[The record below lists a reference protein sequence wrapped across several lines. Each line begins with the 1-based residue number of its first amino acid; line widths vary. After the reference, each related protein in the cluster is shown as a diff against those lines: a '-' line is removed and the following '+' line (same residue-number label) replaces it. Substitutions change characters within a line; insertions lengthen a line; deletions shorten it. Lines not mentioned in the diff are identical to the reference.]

1 MAAPRRTYEDFCRQN
16 LVGRGTAAEG
26 QYPQKSL
33 NAGRREIRLLKI
45 LNRRTFEDLL
55 FTPEGLQK
63 SEEDA
68 EFRLDNERTFVI
80 KAAIEVYP
88 LASAPPYVA
97 LSYVWGDLREP
108 RRPVFVPD
116 NPDDNQAESYYLIE
130 VTENLFQA
138 LRQLSPLRNISHIWA
153 DAICINQEDNAE
165 KNWQVKQMWDIYQSS
180 KFVVMW
186 MGSGSP
192 TTNALMDSMMESMQQ
207 ETERVANGGGSFDQ
221 LRVPDAFMMLDGF
234 KRLTEM
240 PYWTRAWIRQ
250 EISSQNPDQ
259 IIIVYGR
266 RMILFQVL
274 PYLVRAITNTAQE
287 LEAIAVPQRTPR
299 QATICRIARTKSFR
313 LMSDALESSLSE
325 KARIIHIMYNWVRKI
340 YLWGDGLQA
349 TDPRDL
355 IYSLVWMTTWRP
367 DQPDSM
373 KRMEPDYNIP
383 AREVYINMAK
393 EWPRI
398 CIWRNGFES
407 ESLNDL
413 DLPSWVPDWRH
424 PIHPVHLLK
433 LPPWQGNS
441 EGQYWAGNMLAY
453 AGGYEIKPTRYSES
467 ATGESSVHMEGFV
480 LDTIDD
486 MSSIMVRDSE
496 SSNRE
501 VCRQFIAVLSVLAR
515 TIPKILV
522 DELAQE
528 LASVTLEA
536 SPVNLVSI
544 CRRTIW
550 QLPIMNIGIDDGWL
564 KKAPE
569 SYERA
574 FDFLSHR
581 TLPAVPTP
589 RGDSDLKTT
598 ISRYAD
604 IAVEACHNRRFF
616 RTKKGFLG
624 LAFPSVQLGDLVVVF
639 PGLDVPLVL
648 RRHTGGDG
656 YQIVSDAYVQGIM
669 DGETKKYVRPGG
681 FELEEF
687 RIF

>member
-1 MAAPRRTYEDFCRQN
+1 
-16 LVGRGTAAEG
+16 
-26 QYPQKSL
+26 
-33 NAGRREIRLLKI
+33 
-45 LNRRTFEDLL
+45 
-55 FTPEGLQK
+55 
-63 SEEDA
+63 
-68 EFRLDNERTFVI
+68 
-80 KAAIEVYP
+80 
-88 LASAPPYVA
+88 
-97 LSYVWGDLREP
+97 LSYVWGDLSAP
-108 RRPVFVPD
+108 RRPVFLPE
-116 NPDDNQAESYYLIE
+116 NPEDHQTESYYLIK

-138 LRQLSPLRNISHIWA
+138 LRQLPPLREISHIWA

-165 KNWQVKQMWDIYQSS
+165 KYWQVKQMWEIYQSS

-186 MGSGSP
+186 MGSGNP
-192 TTNALMDSMMESMQQ
+192 TTNALMDSMMESMQH
-207 ETERVANGGGSFDQ
+207 ETERVAANGGGSFDE
-221 LRVPDAFMMLDGF
+221 LRLPDTFMMLDEF
-234 KRLTEM
+234 QRLTEM

-250 EISSQNPDQ
+250 EISSQDPSQ
-259 IIIVYGR
+259 IIVVYGR

-287 LEAIAVPQRTPR
+287 LESVAETRRTPR
-299 QATICRIARTKSFR
+299 QAKICHIARTKSFR

-325 KARIIHIMYNWVRKI
+325 RARIIHIMYNWVRKI

-373 KRMEPDYNIP
+373 KRMEPNYDLP
-383 AREVYINMAK
+383 ARDVYINMAK

-398 CIWRNGFES
+398 CMWRNGFES
-407 ESLNDL
+407 ESSNDL

-453 AGGYEIKPTRYSES
+453 KGGYEIKPTRYSE
-467 ATGESSVHMEGFV
+467 GPNNEFNVHMEGFV

-486 MSSIMVRDSE
+486 MSSIMVQDSE
-496 SSNRE
+496 GSNRE
-501 VCRQFIAVLSVLAR
+501 ICRQFIAVLSVLAR
-515 TIPKILV
+515 TMPKNLV
-522 DELAQE
+522 DRLAQE
-528 LASVTLEA
+528 LANVTLEA
-536 SPVNLVSI
+536 TPSDLASV
-544 CRRTIW
+544 CRRNLW
-550 QLPIMNIGIDDGWL
+550 QLPIMNVGIVDGWL
-564 KKAPE
+564 KQAPE

-581 TLPAVPTP
+581 TLPAVPNP
-589 RGDSDLKTT
+589 RKESDLKTT

-624 LAFPSVQLGDLVVVF
+624 LAFPSVQLGDSVVVF
-639 PGLDVPLVL
+639 PGLDVPLIL
-648 RRHTGGDG
+648 RGKPGDG
-656 YQIVSDAYVQGIM
+656 YQIISDAYVQGIM
-669 DGETKKYVRPGG
+669 DGETKGYVRRGG